1 MAKGAT
7 AGQRMGRILA
17 MIPWIAAH
25 EDGAPVDETCA
36 RFAISPDELTKDLEV
51 VFLVGVHPFTPDEL
65 IDVVIEDGRVWV
77 RYADYFARPLRL
89 TPAQGL
95 AVVAAGASLL
105 SAPGS
110 ESSGPL
116 ARGLAKLAAVL
127 GVEATSS
134 VDVDLGPAE
143 EAVFAALREA
153 IDRHVTVH
161 LDYYGYGRD
170 QRSDRVV
177 EPHRL
182 YAHEGHWYLAAYC
195 RRAEDDRVF
204 RVDRIHAATPT
215 DETFAPPA
223 DQPAMAVFEPGRD
236 DPRVVLELDAP
247 ARWVVEQYP
256 CESVEELADGGCR
269 VTLVV
274 TARPWLERLLLVLGP
289 DARLVEGDDPAVAH
303 DAARRVLA
311 RYRSQG
317 G

>member
-1 MAKGAT
+1 MARHAT
-7 AGQRMGRILA
+7 AGERMARILA
-17 MIPWIAAH
+17 MVPWIAAH
-25 EDGAPVDETCA
+25 DGVTVDDICA
-36 RFAISPDELTKDLEV
+36 RVSITPDELTTDLEV
-51 VFLVGVHPFTPDEL
+51 VYLVGVHPFTPDEL

-95 AVVAAGASLL
+95 ALVAAGSSLL

-110 ESSGPL
+110 DPAGPL
-116 ARGLAKLAAVL
+116 ARGLAKLAAAL
-127 GVEATSS
+127 GVDAETS

-143 EAVFAALREA
+143 VAIYQALRQA
-153 IDRHVTVH
+153 IDQHRTVD

-170 QRSDRVV
+170 ERSDRRV

-204 RVDRIHAATPT
+204 RVDRVHAATMT
-215 DETFAPPA
+215 DESFTAPV
-223 DQPAMAVFEPGRD
+223 DQPAMAVFEPGSD
-236 DPRVVLELDAP
+236 DPRVVVELDPP
-247 ARWVVEQYP
+247 ARWVLDQYP
-256 CESVEELADGGCR
+256 YEPVEDGDDGRCR
-269 VTLVV
+269 VTLAV

-289 DARLVEGDDPAVAH
+289 DARLVDGDDPALARL
-303 DAARRVLA
+303 AADRLLA
-311 RYRSQG
+311 RYRAEG